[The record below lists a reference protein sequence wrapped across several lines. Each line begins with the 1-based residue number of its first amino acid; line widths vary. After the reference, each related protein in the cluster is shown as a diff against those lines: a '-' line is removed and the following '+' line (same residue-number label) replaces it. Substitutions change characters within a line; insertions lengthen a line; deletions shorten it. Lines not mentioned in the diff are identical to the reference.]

1 MRSQESGVRSQERE
15 DRRQERPEIG
25 PSILSPDSC
34 LLSPWGLLVMALGF
48 SWASVGAAAPPS
60 LEQRVQ
66 RLEQQMQGRG
76 LIELMDRL
84 DQLQREVQQLRG
96 DVEVQG
102 HALEQLKKRQR
113 DLYVDIDRRLRQME
127 VRPAPA
133 TQGAVPEAP
142 PTAAAAS
149 AVSAGAAAA
158 TVVPKPAAAGGEAAS
173 EADAGKI
180 RQAYEDA
187 LNILREGRY
196 EQAAEAFRKF
206 LAAYPDSSYA
216 ANAQYW
222 LAETYYVTRKF
233 EAALAEFAKVLENY
247 PGSVKTADAKL
258 KMGFIQYELGNWAE
272 ARKWL
277 EAVQR
282 EFPKTTAARLA
293 AERLER
299 MRREGH

>member
-1 MRSQESGVRSQERE
+1 M
-15 DRRQERPEIG
+15 
-25 PSILSPDSC
+25 
-34 LLSPWGLLVMALGF
+34 GLVAIALGF

-133 TQGAVPEAP
+133 AQSTAPEVPP
-142 PTAAAAS
+142 PAAAA
-149 AVSAGAAAA
+149 ASAGAAAA
-158 TVVPKPAAAGGEAAS
+158 TAASKPPAVGGEAVS
-173 EADAGKI
+173 QADADKI

-206 LAAYPDSSYA
+206 LAAHPDSSYA

-233 EAALAEFAKVLENY
+233 ETALAEFAKVLENY

-258 KMGFIQYELGNWAE
+258 KTGFIQYELGNWAE